1 MKKVVLSLE
10 SISQTVIQCIDK
22 MIRKKIQTKTVFQ
35 KSAIISDVNIKLLFL
50 NYVMKCIPVERF
62 QAKQKLV
69 WYLLMAFLLQYQT
82 KEN

>member
-35 KSAIISDVNIKLLFL
+35 KSAIISDVYIKLLFL
-50 NYVMKCIPVERF
+50 NYVKKCIPVARF

-69 WYLLMAFLLQYQT
+69 WYLLMAFLLQYKT

>member
-35 KSAIISDVNIKLLFL
+35 KSAIISDVNIKLFFL
-50 NYVMKCIPVERF
+50 NYVKKCIPVERF

-69 WYLLMAFLLQYQT
+69 WYLLMAFLLQYKT